1 MTAPI
6 PAPPGFTPDEWETFE
21 RDGILILDDV
31 LSPGETAALRD
42 AVDARTPRARQGDIV
57 ALDSRFVPLIDHPQ
71 HVGRMFDVYGDML
84 KLLSSE
90 LFRREPGQAN
100 RNNWHFDGPR
110 LLPFGSFSDRAPLRV
125 KVGYWLTALPRKEM
139 GNLIYVP
146 GSHRWDHLPQYH
158 THEPHPQEK
167 HLTVGPGAMTLM
179 WGGLWHRVDVNRS
192 RTTRRNVF
200 LEYGPSWLVATDRT
214 HTDPQWAAGL
224 SRERRIILR
233 AYDDPNQ
240 GVKPPAEDV
249 PLYLDRLGQDAPDP
263 VGTRYVDHV
272 PLELRR
278 RTTWVERRGKA

>member
-6 PAPPGFTPDEWETFE
+6 PPPPGFTSDEWETFE

-31 LSPGETAALRD
+31 LGPSETAALREV
-42 AVDARTPRARQGDIV
+42 VDAHAATSRLADIV
-57 ALDSRFVPLIDHPQ
+57 ALDDRFVPLIDHPR

-90 LFRREPGQAN
+90 SFRREPGQVK

-110 LLPFGSFSDRAPLRV
+110 LLPFSVFGDRLPLRI
-125 KVGYWLTALPRKEM
+125 KVGYWLTALPEKEM
-139 GNLIYVP
+139 GNLVFIP
-146 GSHRWDHLPQYH
+146 GSHRWDHLPQYN
-158 THEPHPQEK
+158 THEPHPQER

-179 WGGLWHRVDVNRS
+179 WGGLWHRVDVNQS

-214 HTDPQWAAGL
+214 CADRQWAARL
-224 SRERRIILR
+224 SRERRIIMR
-233 AYDDPNQ
+233 AYEDPNQ
-240 GVKPPAEDV
+240 GVKPPAQDV
-249 PLYLDRLGQDAPDP
+249 PLYLDRPGQSAPDP
-263 VGTRYVDHV
+263 VASRYAEHV

-278 RTTWVERRGKA
+278 RTTWVERRGTA